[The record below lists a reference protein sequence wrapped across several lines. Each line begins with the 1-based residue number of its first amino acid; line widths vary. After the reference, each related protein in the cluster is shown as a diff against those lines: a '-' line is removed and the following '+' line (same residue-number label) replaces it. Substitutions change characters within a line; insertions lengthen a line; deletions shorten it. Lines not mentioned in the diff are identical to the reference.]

1 MNLIKSSV
9 TNITPQRYLEEDILK
24 HIELC
29 GRTCYKS
36 EDKITDTSAE
46 KFVNMLKKNKHRSV
60 LEHGTVYLKLS
71 LDLHQPPKRI
81 IELSDIISKYRVNPY
96 SEEYFDEIDDIYY
109 ITTNYRVIIENGWEE
124 DLQYMIDIPNEN
136 QEYRYTFRI
145 TCSRAIANE
154 IVRHRQLSFS
164 QESTRYCNYST
175 EKFGKFLTYI
185 IPSKFNDIIPVG
197 FAYKNGNYRL
207 GLEDPYI
214 LTNDIKTTI
223 PQSLNV
229 PAKEC
234 YIIERYLDTL
244 LYAEKDYLELSELGL
259 KPEEARGILPLD
271 LKTDLIVTG
280 TKSQWDD
287 FFELRCAKSA
297 HPDIQ
302 VIANEIKKYIE

>member
-36 EDKITDTSAE
+36 EDKITDTSAK

-60 LEHGTVYLKLS
+60 LEHGTVYLFTTCDVSAAGAFNHSIAYKY
-71 LDLHQPPKRI
+71 
-81 IELSDIISKYRVNPY
+81 SKNPY
-96 SEEYFDEIDDIYY
+96 SVVTTDGMMDLQGLY
-109 ITTNYRVIIENGWEE
+109 ITTNYRVIVENGWED
-124 DLQYMIDIPNEN
+124 DLKYLVDEPIKPYHVE
-136 QEYRYTFRI
+136 RHTFRI

-154 IVRHRQLSFS
+154 VVRHRQLSFS
-164 QESTRYCNYST
+164 QESTRYCNYSN
-175 EKFGKFLTYI
+175 EKFGKELTFI
-185 IPSKFNDIIPVG
+185 IPEKLNMLPEGLCYFHDGINFRIQPDINDPLNTISINPRKF
-197 FAYKNGNYRL
+197 KNAGEIDL
-207 GLEDPYI
+207 W
-214 LTNDIKTTI
+214 LT
-223 PQSLNV
+223 
-229 PAKEC
+229 E
-234 YIIERYLDTL
+234 LDRISYT
-244 LYAEKDYLELSELGL
+244 YFDFINKYQW

-287 FFELRCAKSA
+287 FCKLRCAKSA

-302 VIANEIKKYIE
+302 VIANEIKNQID

>member
-29 GRTCYKS
+29 GKTCYKS
-36 EDKITDTSAE
+36 ENNITDDSY
-46 KFVNMLKKNKHRSV
+46 KRFVDMIKTNHHNSV

-71 LDLHQPPKRI
+71 LDLHQSPKHI

-96 SEEYFDEIDDIYY
+96 SEEYFDEINDTYY
-109 ITTNYRVIIENGWEE
+109 ITTNYRVIVENGWEE

-136 QEYRYTFRI
+136 QEHRYTFRI

-154 IVRHRQLSFS
+154 VVRHRKMSFS
-164 QESTRYCNYST
+164 QESTRYCNYSN
-175 EKFGKFLTYI
+175 EKFGKELTFI
-185 IPSKFNDIIPVG
+185 IPEKLSMLPEGLCYFHDGINFRIQLDINDPLNTISINPRKF
-197 FAYKNGNYRL
+197 KNAGEIDL
-207 GLEDPYI
+207 W
-214 LTNDIKTTI
+214 LT
-223 PQSLNV
+223 
-229 PAKEC
+229 E
-234 YIIERYLDTL
+234 LDRISYT
-244 LYAEKDYLELSELGL
+244 YFDFINKYQW

-280 TKSQWDD
+280 TKSQWED

>member
-36 EDKITDTSAE
+36 ESKITDTSAE

-60 LEHGTVYLKLS
+60 LEHGTVYLFTTCDVSAAGAFNHSIAYKY
-71 LDLHQPPKRI
+71 
-81 IELSDIISKYRVNPY
+81 SKNPY
-96 SEEYFDEIDDIYY
+96 SVVTTDGMMDLQGLY
-109 ITTNYRVIIENGWEE
+109 ITTNYRVIVENGWED
-124 DLQYMIDIPNEN
+124 DLKYLVDEPIKPYHVE
-136 QEYRYTFRI
+136 RHTFRI

-154 IVRHRQLSFS
+154 VVRHRQLSFS
-164 QESTRYCNYST
+164 QESTRYCNYSN
-175 EKFGKFLTYI
+175 EKFGKELTFI
-185 IPSKFNDIIPVG
+185 IPEKLNMLPEGLCYFHDGINFRIQPNINNPLNTISINPRNF
-197 FAYKNGNYRL
+197 KNAGEIDL
-207 GLEDPYI
+207 W
-214 LTNDIKTTI
+214 LT
-223 PQSLNV
+223 
-229 PAKEC
+229 E
-234 YIIERYLDTL
+234 LDRISYTYFDL
-244 LYAEKDYLELSELGL
+244 INKYQW

-287 FFELRCAKSA
+287 FFKLRCAKSA

-302 VIANEIKKYIE
+302 VIANEIKNQID

>member
-1 MNLIKSSV
+1 MNLIKSFV

-96 SEEYFDEIDDIYY
+96 SEEYFDEINDIYY

-124 DLQYMIDIPNEN
+124 DLQYMIDIPNEH
-136 QEYRYTFRI
+136 QEKRYTFRI

-154 IVRHRQLSFS
+154 VVRHRQLSFS
-164 QESTRYCNYST
+164 QESTRYCNYSKN
-175 EKFGKFLTYI
+175 KFGKELTFI
-185 IPSKFNDIIPVG
+185 IPEKLKLLKEGNCYLYNGKDYTIIP
-197 FAYKNGNYRL
+197 FNGSVW
-207 GLEDPYI
+207 G
-214 LTNDIKTTI
+214 T
-223 PQSLNV
+223 Q
-229 PAKEC
+229 
-234 YIIERYLDTL
+234 IITSDL
-244 LYAEKDYLELSELGL
+244 LYNYEEVKDWLDSLYKASDSYLRLLEYYNW
-259 KPEEARGILPLD
+259 KPEEARGVLPLD

-280 TKSQWDD
+280 TKSQWED
-287 FFELRCAKSA
+287 FFELRCDKSA

-302 VIANEIKKYIE
+302 VIANEIKKQIYVQI